1 MKYERRNSMK
11 KYSKVITVIMVVL
24 LLVSVAM
31 PVLANS
37 TIGGIDVS
45 PSANPAG
52 KDDISRIG
60 RDIIAIVRIVGIIL
74 SVIILSILGI
84 KYMMGSAAEKAEYK
98 KTLIPYVV
106 GAALIFAASFFAT
119 TVFNWASGLGG

>member
-1 MKYERRNSMK
+1 MK